1 MKFSVRLL
9 TIICYFL
16 PFIFFLATCN
26 GLELKIAYNKQEADK
41 NILQADSLS
50 TAVAVDSTQIGSASF
65 SDTTSATVPADSI
78 PAEVLSKDTAGDAS
92 KESFIHRIAIKAIRP
107 TDSSLSA
114 IGSIYYYKNLTG
126 KIVIA
131 LSLLISL
138 ILLLVYNYLRSQKV
152 KQYLLLVNILCVA
165 VFIADSFISDVTLLW
180 GSWTLLFLL
189 LIQFLVEQKGSGK
202 VG

>member
-1 MKFSVRLL
+1 M
-9 TIICYFL
+9 ICYFL
-16 PFIFFLATCN
+16 PFTFFLATCN
-26 GLELKIAYNKQEADK
+26 GLELKIAYHKKEADK
-41 NILQADSLS
+41 NILIEDSLS
-50 TAVAVDSTQIGSASF
+50 RAVMVDSTQIGSAGF
-65 SDTTSATVPADSI
+65 SDTTSAIVSADSI
-78 PAEVLSKDTAGDAS
+78 PAEVLSKDTAADAS

-138 ILLLVYNYLRSQKV
+138 ILLLVYKYLRSQKI
-152 KQYLLLVNILCVA
+152 KQYLLLANILCVA
-165 VFIADSFISDVTLLW
+165 VFIADSFISEVTLLV
-180 GSWTLLFLL
+180 GSWILLFLL
-189 LIQFLVEQKGSGK
+189 VFQFLVEQKGRGK